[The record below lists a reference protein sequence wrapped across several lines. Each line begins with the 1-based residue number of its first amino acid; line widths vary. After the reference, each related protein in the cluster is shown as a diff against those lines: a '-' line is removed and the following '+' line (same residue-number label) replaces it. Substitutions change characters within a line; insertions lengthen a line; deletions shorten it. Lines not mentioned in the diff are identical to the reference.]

1 MSAPSPKKP
10 GLLRR
15 APAGVLALGS
25 VSMLMDTSSEMIHSL
40 LPLFMVGALG
50 LGPLAVGLID
60 GLSEAAAALVKIW
73 SGVLSDRLGR
83 RKPLALAGYGLGAL
97 SKPLFPLAASAGAVF
112 AARFI
117 DRIGKGIRGAPR
129 DALVADMTPP
139 EQRGAAYGLRQAVD
153 NLGAVFGPLAAMAL
167 MAAFND
173 DYRTVFW
180 LAVIPAFLSVAVL
193 AIAVKEPPRP
203 PEVVEEHAK
212 RRGKPWR
219 FRHLRRLPAAFW
231 VLTAAA
237 AVMVAARF
245 SEAFLL
251 LRAADVGMTA
261 ALTPLALV
269 AMNVVYAAAAY
280 PAGVW
285 TDGRG
290 RFGVLAGGMA
300 AMAAAHAVLALASG
314 PAAVLAGSAL
324 WGLHMALTQSVLAAA
339 VSDCA
344 PRSLLGTAFGMFHL
358 LTGLA
363 LLAGGGLAGLL
374 WTFWGAEAMFWG
386 GAALSVASG
395 LGLLAAARMKPV
407 KQAGPAA

>member
-1 MSAPSPKKP
+1 M
-10 GLLRR
+10 RR
-15 APAGVLALGS
+15 APAGVLALGF

-139 EQRGAAYGLRQAVD
+139 DQRGAAYGLRQAVD
-153 NLGAVFGPLAAMAL
+153 NLGAVIGPLAAMAL

-193 AIAVKEPPRP
+193 AIAVKEPPP
-203 PEVVEEHAK
+203 SPEQAAERAR
-212 RRGKPWR
+212 RRGKRWR
-219 FRHLRRLPAAFW
+219 FHHLRRLPAAFW

-251 LRAADVGMTA
+251 LRAADVGMAA

-290 RFGVLAGGMA
+290 RGRFGVL
-300 AMAAAHAVLALASG
+300 
-314 PAAVLAGSAL
+314 
-324 WGLHMALTQSVLAAA
+324 
-339 VSDCA
+339 
-344 PRSLLGTAFGMFHL
+344 
-358 LTGLA
+358 
-363 LLAGGGLAGLL
+363 
-374 WTFWGAEAMFWG
+374 
-386 GAALSVASG
+386 
-395 LGLLAAARMKPV
+395 
-407 KQAGPAA
+407 

>member
-1 MSAPSPKKP
+1 MTASPPPQKP
-10 GLLRR
+10 GPLRR
-15 APAGVLALGS
+15 APGGVLALGF

-73 SGVLSDRLGR
+73 SGALSDRLGR

-117 DRIGKGIRGAPR
+117 DRVGKGIRGAPR

-153 NLGAVFGPLAAMAL
+153 NLGAVIGPLAAMAL
-167 MAAFND
+167 MAAFHD
-173 DYRTVFW
+173 DYRAVFW

-193 AIAVKEPPRP
+193 AFAVKEPPRP
-203 PEVVEEHAK
+203 PEAARSK
-212 RRGKPWR
+212 RTRHPWR
-219 FRHLRRLPAAFW
+219 MHHLRRLPAAFW

-237 AVMVAARF
+237 AAMVAARF

-251 LRAADVGMTA
+251 LRAADVGMAA
-261 ALTPLALV
+261 ALSPLALV
-269 AMNVVYAAAAY
+269 AMNLVYAAAAY

-290 RFGVLAGGMA
+290 RGRFGVLAAGMA

-314 PAAVLAGSAL
+314 PVAVLAGAGL

-344 PRSLLGTAFGMFHL
+344 PRSLLGTAFGIFHL

-374 WTFWGAEAMFWG
+374 WTFWGPEVMFWG

-395 LGLLAAARMKPV
+395 FGLLAAARIKPV
-407 KQAGPAA
+407 

>member
-1 MSAPSPKKP
+1 MSAPPAQKP

-15 APAGVLALGS
+15 APAGVLALGF

-117 DRIGKGIRGAPR
+117 DRVGKGIRGAPR

-153 NLGAVFGPLAAMAL
+153 NLGAVIGPLAAMAL
-167 MAAFND
+167 MAAFHD
-173 DYRTVFW
+173 DFRMVFW

-193 AIAVKEPPRP
+193 AFAVKEPPP
-203 PEVVEEHAK
+203 SPELAAERAK

-219 FRHLRRLPAAFW
+219 FRHLSRLPAAFW

-251 LRAADVGMTA
+251 LRAADVGMAA

-300 AMAAAHAVLALASG
+300 AMAAAHTVLALASG
-314 PAAVLAGSAL
+314 PVAVLAGSAL

-358 LTGLA
+358 LAGLA

-374 WTFWGAEAMFWG
+374 WTFWGPEVMFWS

-395 LGLLAAARMKPV
+395 FGLLAAARIKPV
-407 KQAGPAA
+407 

>member
-1 MSAPSPKKP
+1 MSAPPAPPKT
-10 GLLRR
+10 GFLRR
-15 APAGVLALGS
+15 APAGVVALGC
-25 VSMLMDTSSEMIHSL
+25 VSMLMDASSEMIHSL
-40 LPLFMVGALG
+40 LPLFMVGVLG
-50 LGPLAVGLID
+50 MGPLAVGLID

-73 SGVLSDRLGR
+73 SGMLSDRLGR

-97 SKPLFPLAASAGAVF
+97 SKPLFPLAASAGAVL

-117 DRIGKGIRGAPR
+117 DRVGKGIRGAPR

-167 MAAFND
+167 MAAFD
-173 DYRTVFW
+173 DDFRMVFW
-180 LAVIPAFLSVAVL
+180 VAVIPAFLSVAVL
-193 AIAVKEPPRP
+193 AFAVKEPPRP
-203 PEVVEEHAK
+203 PEAVKAK
-212 RRGKPWR
+212 RSRHPWR
-219 FRHLRRLPAAFW
+219 IHHLRRLPAAFW
-231 VLTAAA
+231 LLTTVGAA
-237 AVMVAARF
+237 MVAARF

-251 LRAADVGMTA
+251 LRAADVGMAA
-261 ALTPLALV
+261 ALTPAALV
-269 AMNVVYAAAAY
+269 VMNLVYAAAAY
-280 PAGVW
+280 PAGMW

-290 RFGVLAGGMA
+290 RFGVLGGGMA
-300 AMAAAHAVLALASG
+300 ALAAAHAILALATG
-314 PAAVLAGSAL
+314 PAAVLAGAAL

-358 LTGLA
+358 VTGLA

-374 WTFWGAEAMFWG
+374 WTFWGPEVMFWS

-395 LGLLAAARMKPV
+395 FGLLAAARMKPTNWT
-407 KQAGPAA
+407 